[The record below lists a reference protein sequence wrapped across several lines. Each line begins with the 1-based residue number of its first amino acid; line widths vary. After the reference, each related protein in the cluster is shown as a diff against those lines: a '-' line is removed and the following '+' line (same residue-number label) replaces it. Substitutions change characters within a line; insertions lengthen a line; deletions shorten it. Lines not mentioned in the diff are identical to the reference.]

1 MTKLTTKFGKL
12 PDLYLTLQF
21 LFEKQEDLRMKDG
34 KNLVIVE
41 SPAKA
46 GTIQKFLGNDY
57 IVKSSFGHIRDLHD
71 NELSIDVKDGFK
83 PEYVIPA
90 DKKKVVSELKK
101 AAKDAQTVW
110 LASDEDREGEAISW
124 HLFET
129 LDLDAANT
137 KRIVFHEITKNAI
150 LNAIENP
157 REIDMSLVN
166 AQQAR
171 RVLDRL
177 VGFEL
182 SPVLWRKIQPKL
194 SAGRVQSVA
203 LRLVVD
209 REREILAFN
218 HESYYKVE
226 ALFHPE
232 GTPEKTLVKATL
244 DRKFKD
250 IESAREYLERHVN
263 AEFRISSIEKKEG
276 TRTPA
281 APFTTSTLQQE
292 AARKLR
298 LSVSQTM
305 SIAQRLYEHGLI
317 TYMRTDSTNL
327 SSLAINTAKKYIGEN
342 FGEEYSHVRQYRTK
356 AKGAQ
361 EAHEAIRPTYIENTT
376 IEGTPQEKK
385 LYELIWKRTVAS
397 QMSDARI
404 LRTDIKVGSD
414 KGEEIF
420 NVQASQ
426 VMFDGF
432 LKLYIESTDEPSQ
445 DDEMT
450 ILPEMN
456 IGARMFE
463 EGITAE
469 CKYTSAPSRYS
480 EATLVKKLEE
490 LGIGRP
496 STYAPTISTLTKG
509 RGYIVKGDKTGEKHE
524 VTNLSLKKGVIKA
537 SAKTETVGAEKGRL
551 LPQDIGMIV
560 TDYLVKNF
568 ETILDYGFTANVEK
582 DFDQIAEGE
591 MVWNSVI
598 SEFYGPFHT
607 KVQETL
613 SNREYSH
620 VSREL
625 GVDPKD
631 GQPLVARF
639 GQYGP
644 YVQKGDGDSKQ
655 YASLAPGQLIESI
668 TLEEALKLFELPRTV
683 GQHEGIDIICTKG
696 RFGPYIKY
704 GDRNIS
710 LPRGTDPLK
719 IDLQTCISLISESQE
734 KKSGEVLA
742 EYTDSDIQVI
752 NGAYGPYIKHAGS
765 NYKIPK
771 GTDPST
777 LDEEK
782 CKEII
787 STSEPTGRKKRRK

>member
-1 MTKLTTKFGKL
+1 
-12 PDLYLTLQF
+12 
-21 LFEKQEDLRMKDG
+21 MKEG

-46 GTIQKFLGNDY
+46 GTIQKFLGEDF

-71 NELSIDVKDGFK
+71 SELSIDVNAGFK

-90 DKKKVVSELKK
+90 DKKKVVADLKK
-101 AAKDAQTVW
+101 AAKEASTVW

-129 LDLDAANT
+129 LELKENNT

-150 LNAIENP
+150 LNAIQNP
-157 REIDMSLVN
+157 RTIDMSLVD

-209 REREILAFN
+209 REREILAFAP
-218 HESYYKVE
+218 EQYYKVD

-232 GTPEKTLVKATL
+232 GTADHVLVKATL
-244 DRKFKD
+244 DRKFPD
-250 IESAREYLERHVN
+250 IESAREFLQRCIG
-263 AEFRISSIEKKEG
+263 AEFTISDIEKREG

-292 AARKLR
+292 ASRKLR
-298 LSVSQTM
+298 MSVSQTM
-305 SIAQRLYEHGLI
+305 SIAQKLYEHGLI

-327 SSLAINTAKKYIGEN
+327 SSLAINSAKSFICEN
-342 FGEEYSHVRQYRTK
+342 FGEDYSKVRQYKTK

-397 QMSDARI
+397 QMADARI
-404 LRTDIKVGSD
+404 MKTDIKVSVGT
-414 KGEEIF
+414 KETLMEEKF
-420 NVQASQ
+420 NVQASE
-426 VMFDGF
+426 VLFDGF
-432 LKLYIESTDEPSQ
+432 LKLYMESTDEPSQ
-445 DDEMT
+445 DDEMA

-456 IGARMFE
+456 IGDRMFE
-463 EGITAE
+463 NGITAE
-469 CKYTSAPSRYS
+469 CKFTSAPSRYS

-509 RGYIVKGDKTGEKHE
+509 RGYIVKGDKTGEKHH
-524 VTNLSLKKGVIKA
+524 VTNLTLSKGVIKE
-537 SAKTETVGAEKGRL
+537 SAKTETTGSEKGRL

-582 DFDQIAEGE
+582 DFDKIAEGE
-591 MVWNSVI
+591 LAWSSVI
-598 SEFYGPFHT
+598 SDFYGPFHT
-607 KVQETL
+607 RVEETL
-613 SNREYSH
+613 SNREYSN

-631 GQPLVARF
+631 GLPLVARF

-644 YVQKGDGDSKQ
+644 YVQKGDGDQKQ
-655 YASLAPGQLIESI
+655 FASLAPGQLIESI

-704 GDRNIS
+704 GDKNIS

-719 IDLQTCISLISESQE
+719 IDLESCISLIQESES
-734 KKSGEVLA
+734 KKTGGIIA
-742 EYTDSDIQVI
+742 EYTESGIQVI
-752 NGAYGPYIKHAGS
+752 DGAYGPYIKCNGS
-765 NYKIPK
+765 NYRIPK
-771 GTDPST
+771 ETDPAELT
-777 LDEEK
+777 EEK

-787 STSEPTGRKKRRK
+787 ASSEPTGKKKRRK

>member
-1 MTKLTTKFGKL
+1 MNNLPIAKL
-12 PDLYLTLQF
+12 
-21 LFEKQEDLRMKDG
+21 ERIELRIYNMEG

-46 GTIQKFLGNDY
+46 GTIQKFLGKDF
-57 IVKSSFGHIRDLHD
+57 IVKSSFGHIRDL
-71 NELSIDVKDGFK
+71 NESDLSIDVENGFK

-90 DKKKVVSELKK
+90 DKKKIVAELKK
-101 AAKDAQTVW
+101 AAKAASVVW

-129 LDLDAANT
+129 LGLEESNT
-137 KRIVFHEITKNAI
+137 KRIVFHEITRNAI
-150 LNAIENP
+150 LHAIENP
-157 REIDMSLVN
+157 RSIDMSLVD

-171 RVLDRL
+171 RILDRL

-209 REREILAFN
+209 REREILGFSK
-218 HESYYKVE
+218 EQYYKVS
-226 ALFHPE
+226 AAFHPE
-232 GTPEKTLVKATL
+232 GTPGSTTVKAAA
-244 DRKFKD
+244 DRKFPD
-250 IESAREYLERHVN
+250 LEAAREFLGRCSG
-263 AEFRISSIEKKEG
+263 AIFSISDIEKKEG

-305 SIAQRLYEHGLI
+305 SIAQKLYEHGLI

-327 SSLAINTAKKYIGEN
+327 SSLAINTAKKFISDN
-342 FGEEYSHVRQYRTK
+342 FGQEYSKVRQYKTK
-356 AKGAQ
+356 TKGAQ

-376 IEGTPQEKK
+376 IEGTAQEQK

-404 LRTDIKVGSD
+404 LRTDIKVAFD
-414 KGEEIF
+414 KGTEKF
-420 NVQASQ
+420 DVQASE
-426 VMFDGF
+426 VLFDGF
-432 LKLYIESTDEPSQ
+432 LRLYTESSDEPQQ
-445 DDEMT
+445 DDQT
-450 ILPEMN
+450 VILPEMH
-456 IGARMFE
+456 IGDKMSER
-463 EGITAE
+463 GITAE
-469 CKYTSAPSRYS
+469 CKFTSAPSRYS

-509 RGYIVKGDKTGEKHE
+509 RGYIVKGDKPGEKHD
-524 VTNLSLKKGVIKA
+524 VTNLSLKNGVISESKA
-537 SAKTETVGAEKGRL
+537 IETVGAEKNRL

-568 ETILDYGFTANVEK
+568 GTILDYGFTANVEK
-582 DFDQIAEGE
+582 DFDKIADGE
-591 MVWNSVI
+591 MPWSNAI
-598 SEFYGPFHT
+598 KDFYGPFHT

-613 SNREYSH
+613 SNKEYSH

-625 GVDPKD
+625 GTDPKD

-644 YVQKGDGDSKQ
+644 YVQKGEGEGRL

-668 TLEEALKLFELPRTV
+668 TLEEALKLFELPRVV
-683 GQHEGIDIICTKG
+683 GQHEGIDIVCTKG

-704 GDRNIS
+704 GDKNIS

-719 IDLQTCISLISESQE
+719 VDLAACIGLITESLN
-734 KKSGEVLA
+734 KKAGSIIA
-742 EYTDSDIQVI
+742 EYKESDIQVI
-752 NGAYGPYIKHAGS
+752 DGNYGPYIKHAGG
-765 NYKIPK
+765 NYRIPK
-771 GTDPST
+771 GVSAEGLT
-777 LDEEK
+777 EEK

-787 STSEPTGRKKRRK
+787 AETRPTGKKKRRG

>member
-1 MTKLTTKFGKL
+1 MAK
-12 PDLYLTLQF
+12 
-21 LFEKQEDLRMKDG
+21 G

-46 GTIQKFLGNDY
+46 DTIQKFLGNDY

-71 NELSIDVKDGFK
+71 SELSIDVADGFK

-90 DKKKVVSELKK
+90 EKRKLVSELKK
-101 AAKDAQTVW
+101 AAKEAETVW

-129 LDLDAANT
+129 LGLKEENT

-209 REREILAFN
+209 REREILSFSNEA
-218 HESYYKVE
+218 YYKVD
-226 ALFHPE
+226 AHFHPE
-232 GTPEKTLVKATL
+232 GTPDSTLVKATL
-244 DRKFKD
+244 DRRFPD
-250 IESAREYLERHVN
+250 IDSAREFLKRCIGARFTV
-263 AEFRISSIEKKEG
+263 SSIEKKEG
-276 TRTPA
+276 SRTPA

-305 SIAQRLYEHGLI
+305 SIAQKLYEHGLI

-327 SSLAINTAKKYIGEN
+327 SSLAVNTAKEFITEN
-342 FGEEYSHVRQYRTK
+342 FGEEYSKVRQYKTK

-361 EAHEAIRPTYIENTT
+361 EAHEAIRPTYIKNTS
-376 IEGTPQEKK
+376 IEGTPQEQR

-397 QMSDARI
+397 QMADASI
-404 LRTDIKVGSD
+404 LKTDIKVSSD
-414 KGEEIF
+414 KGEEKF

-426 VMFDGF
+426 VLFDGF
-432 LKLYIESTDEPSQ
+432 LKLYMESTDEPSQ
-445 DDEMT
+445 DDET
-450 ILPEMN
+450 VILPEMHT
-456 IGARMFE
+456 GAQME
-463 EGITAE
+463 ERGITAE
-469 CKYTSAPSRYS
+469 CKFTAAPSRYS

-509 RGYIVKGDKTGEKHE
+509 RGYIVKGDKTGEKHQ
-524 VTNLSLKKGVIKA
+524 VTNLSLSDGIIKA
-537 SAKTETVGAEKGRL
+537 SAKSETVGAEKSRL

-568 ETILDYGFTANVEK
+568 DTILDYGFTANVEK
-582 DFDQIAEGE
+582 DFDRIAEGE
-591 MVWNSVI
+591 MAWNSI
-598 SEFYGPFHT
+598 IGEFYGPFHT
-607 KVQETL
+607 KVQETM

-625 GVDPKD
+625 GTDPKD

-683 GQHEGIDIICTKG
+683 GQYQDIDIICLKG

-704 GDRNIS
+704 GDKNVS
-710 LPRGTDPLK
+710 LPKGTDPLK
-719 IDLQTCISLISESQE
+719 VDLDTCIRIIEDSLN
-734 KKSGEVLA
+734 KKTGGIIA
-742 EYTDSDIQVI
+742 EYKDSDIQVI
-752 NGAYGPYIKHAGS
+752 DGSYGPYIKCAGN
-765 NYKIPK
+765 NYKIPR
-771 GTDPST
+771 GTDPTT
-777 LDEEK
+777 LTEEN

-787 STSEPTGRKKRRK
+787 ASSEPTGRKKRRK

>member
-1 MTKLTTKFGKL
+1 MT
-12 PDLYLTLQF
+12 
-21 LFEKQEDLRMKDG
+21 EG

-71 NELSIDVKDGFK
+71 NELSIDVADGFK

-101 AAKDAQTVW
+101 AAKEASTVW

-129 LDLDAANT
+129 LGLKEENT
-137 KRIVFHEITKNAI
+137 RRIVFHEITKNAI

-157 REIDMSLVN
+157 RTIDMSLVN

-218 HESYYKVE
+218 HEEYYKVD

-232 GTPEKTLVKATL
+232 GTSESTLVKATL
-244 DRKFKD
+244 DRRLTGID
-250 IESAREYLERHVN
+250 SAREFLERCIG
-263 AEFRISSIEKKEG
+263 ARFFISSIEKKEG

-327 SSLAINTAKKYIGEN
+327 SSLAINTAKEFIIGN
-342 FGEEYSHVRQYRTK
+342 FGAEYSKVRQYKTK

-361 EAHEAIRPTYIENTT
+361 EAHEAIRPTYIQNTT

-397 QMSDARI
+397 QMADARI
-404 LRTDIKVGSD
+404 LKTDIKVSFD
-414 KGEEIF
+414 KGDEKF

-426 VMFDGF
+426 VLFDGF
-432 LKLYIESTDEPSQ
+432 LKLYMEGTDEPAQ
-445 DDEMT
+445 DDEVV
-450 ILPEMN
+450 ILPEMHLDTV
-456 IGARMFE
+456 MHE
-463 EGITAE
+463 KGITAE
-469 CKYTSAPSRYS
+469 CKFTAAPSRYS

-509 RGYIVKGDKTGEKHE
+509 RGYIVKGDKTGEKHQ
-524 VTNLSLKKGVIKA
+524 VTNLSLSKGIIKS
-537 SAKTETVGAEKGRL
+537 SAKSETVGAEKGRL

-582 DFDQIAEGE
+582 DFDRIAEGE
-591 MVWNSVI
+591 MAWNSII
-598 SEFYGPFHT
+598 SDFYGPFHT
-607 KVQETL
+607 KVQETM
-613 SNREYSH
+613 SNKEYSH

-625 GVDPKD
+625 GTDPKD

-644 YVQKGDGDSKQ
+644 YVQKGDGENRQ
-655 YASLAPGQLIESI
+655 YASLLPGQLIESI

-683 GQHEGIDIICTKG
+683 GQYQGIDIICLKG

-704 GDRNIS
+704 GDRNVS

-719 IDLQTCISLISESQE
+719 VDLDACIRIVEDSLN
-734 KKSGEVLA
+734 KKTGGIIA
-742 EYTDSDIQVI
+742 EFTDSDIQVI
-752 NGAYGPYIKHAGS
+752 DGNYGPYIKCAGS

-771 GTDPST
+771 GTDPTT
-777 LDEEK
+777 LTEEM

-787 STSEPTGRKKRRK
+787 SSSEPTGRKKRRK